1 MKKILFRKILL
12 DCFNFFLI
20 TLISTSI
27 IIWVFQAVNYLDIMI
42 EDGRSFM
49 VYTNYTLLNLPK
61 IISKILPFALFF
73 SFTYVIT
80 RYELN
85 NELMIFWSLGINK
98 IELVN
103 FLFKISFII
112 TVFQILL
119 TSFIVPSSQGL
130 SRSLIKQSD
139 IDFLDSFVKPKRFN
153 DTINGLTIYTE
164 EKDKNGILKNIYLK
178 KTMSE
183 GKFQITYAKKGIF
196 KNKNGTTVLV
206 LYDGQTINGDKSK
219 ITNFTFSKSDF
230 GLTDFTTNTITQFK
244 IQETS
249 TMKLFQCLIDFSRT
263 NKQIVFLY
271 ENCSKKNLDNI
282 FEEIFKRFLMPFYI
296 PLLILCSL
304 ILILK
309 SKEDVSYTR
318 LRVYVFL
325 IGLITIIFS
334 FTTLNYV
341 KDNLIDN
348 FIIIFIPFIITFFIY
363 SMFLYKFKLK
373 FKSTNN

>member
-1 MKKILFRKILL
+1 MKKILFRKLLL

-73 SFTYVIT
+73 SFTFVIT

-85 NELMIFWSLGINK
+85 NELIIFWTLGVNK

-103 FLFKISFII
+103 FLFKVSFLI
-112 TVFQILL
+112 TIFQILL

-130 SRSLIKQSD
+130 SRSLIKKSD

-153 DTINGLTIYTE
+153 DTINGLTIYTD
-164 EKDKNGILKNIYLK
+164 EKDENGVLKNIYLK
-178 KTMSE
+178 KTMNE
-183 GKFQITYAKKGIF
+183 GNFQITYAKKGIF

-206 LYDGQTINGDKSK
+206 LYDGQTINGDNSK
-219 ITNFTFSKSDF
+219 IINFTFSESDF

-249 TMKLFQCLIDFSRT
+249 TIKLFKCLIDYSNINT
-263 NKQIVFLY
+263 KILFLY
-271 ENCSKKNLDNI
+271 ENCSQKNLDNI
-282 FEEIFKRFLMPFYI
+282 FEEIFKRLLMPFYI

-309 SKEDVSYTR
+309 SKENSSYSL
-318 LRVYVFL
+318 LRTYVFL
-325 IGLITIIFS
+325 IGLIMIIFS
-334 FTTLNYV
+334 FTTLNYIR
-341 KDNLIDN
+341 DNLTDN
-348 FIIIFIPFIITFFIY
+348 YIIIFTPFLLTLFIY
-363 SMFLYKFKLK
+363 LIFFYEFKLK
-373 FKSTNN
+373 FKLKNN